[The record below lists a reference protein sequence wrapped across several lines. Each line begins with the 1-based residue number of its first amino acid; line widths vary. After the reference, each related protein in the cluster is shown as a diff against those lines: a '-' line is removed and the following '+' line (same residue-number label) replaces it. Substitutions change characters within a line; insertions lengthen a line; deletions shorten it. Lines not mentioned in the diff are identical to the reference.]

1 VAPAPAATAD
11 ATAGRNP
18 ASAAKANASPQA
30 TPPVASPKTEQVKAE
45 AGVGARGQSLQQHSG
60 VLVEP
65 AKAFF
70 RVEQRMVFDVQI
82 PQALQLFAATEG
94 RKPNSHDEFMT
105 KIIAANNIQLPRLPP
120 GQKYIYSPEK
130 GELMVERPAK

>member
-1 VAPAPAATAD
+1 
-11 ATAGRNP
+11 
-18 ASAAKANASPQA
+18 
-30 TPPVASPKTEQVKAE
+30 
-45 AGVGARGQSLQQHSG
+45 VGARGQSLQQHSG